1 MKVRM
6 SDLETK
12 RRNRRESNQIQEG
25 IVSLNS
31 ADTKQHKQPVIDN
44 NFNTRNGGT
53 PATNI
58 KNENESPR
66 KEKGMNDKED
76 AEKKNKLDKEGDAV
90 MVVWKEEAN
99 KNNNLLGLDVTAKTE
114 AGEEPVS
121 PSPRVGRDAWS
132 EKGEAEQGSQLSF
145 NVRGTIERRKKVYMG
160 SKSGHIG
167 RYRHSRERNADNS
180 ITQMAQMDDENI
192 SQAVTQAGGCLTLH
206 SKWKSQFDD
215 SEASENET
223 EMKGENLQSP
233 EHKQGEPA
241 GLEQNQPAGQLSAKA
256 LELSRITENTSKEGE
271 KSNKTSP
278 VHVEINKARESE
290 GNKNSL
296 HIEVNLPLPAAARTS
311 SSPETKLLTEGK
323 ILQLSDPERGAGKPC
338 VVIPPP
344 PQIEPPPPPADFV
357 PLQHSA
363 SAPSFNN
370 RPQQG
375 TGGDRSGGEVVG

>member
-1 MKVRM
+1 
-6 SDLETK
+6 
-12 RRNRRESNQIQEG
+12 
-25 IVSLNS
+25 
-31 ADTKQHKQPVIDN
+31 
-44 NFNTRNGGT
+44 
-53 PATNI
+53 
-58 KNENESPR
+58 
-66 KEKGMNDKED
+66 
-76 AEKKNKLDKEGDAV
+76 
-90 MVVWKEEAN
+90 
-99 KNNNLLGLDVTAKTE
+99 
-114 AGEEPVS
+114 
-121 PSPRVGRDAWS
+121 
-132 EKGEAEQGSQLSF
+132 
-145 NVRGTIERRKKVYMG
+145 
-160 SKSGHIG
+160 
-167 RYRHSRERNADNS
+167 
-180 ITQMAQMDDENI
+180 MAQMDDENI

-233 EHKQGEPA
+233 EHKQGETAGVEQQQPA
-241 GLEQNQPAGQLSAKA
+241 GLVSATTNTRQQQ

-278 VHVEINKARESE
+278 VHVEINKAGETE

-296 HIEVNLPLPAAARTS
+296 HIEVNLPLPAAARLST
-311 SSPETKLLTEGK
+311 SPETKLLTEGK
-323 ILQLSDPERGAGKPC
+323 ILQLSDPERGASKPC

-375 TGGDRSGGEVVG
+375 TGGR